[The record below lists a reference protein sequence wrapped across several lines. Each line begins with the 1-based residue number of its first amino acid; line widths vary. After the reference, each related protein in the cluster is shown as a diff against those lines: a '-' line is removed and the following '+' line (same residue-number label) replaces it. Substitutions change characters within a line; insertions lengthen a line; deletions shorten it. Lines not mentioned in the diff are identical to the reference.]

1 MPRRAD
7 DTRARPEGRDRVGR
21 IWTPAFIQTRTY
33 LLVSVRKSEMKRDF
47 SCGLDVALSVVG
59 GKWKP
64 LVLFHLGG
72 GSRRF
77 GELRRLVTGI
87 SEKVLIQQLKEL
99 EADGI
104 LSRTDYR
111 ELPPRVDYAMT
122 AFGRTLAA
130 ALVPLC
136 AWGDANRIQ
145 VQQMQRIQAGHEPL
159 NRAPA
164 DI

>member
-1 MPRRAD
+1 
-7 DTRARPEGRDRVGR
+7 
-21 IWTPAFIQTRTY
+21 
-33 LLVSVRKSEMKRDF
+33 MKRDF
-47 SCGLDVALSVVG
+47 SCGLDVALAVVG

-122 AFGRTLAA
+122 AFGRTLAT

-136 AWGDANRIQ
+136 AWGDAHRIQ
-145 VQQMQRIQAGHEPL
+145 VEQMQRIQAGHEPL